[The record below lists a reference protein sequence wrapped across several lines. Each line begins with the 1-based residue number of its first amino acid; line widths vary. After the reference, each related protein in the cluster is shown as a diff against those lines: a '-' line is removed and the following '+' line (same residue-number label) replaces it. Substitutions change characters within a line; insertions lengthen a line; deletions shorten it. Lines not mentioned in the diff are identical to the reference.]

1 MKRSPFQRQ
10 DRSKS
15 RSPRH
20 SPRSTSSPA
29 APRDVVF
36 DSVFEHAE
44 VLREPSSPSN
54 VKTSL
59 KWASIGIM
67 RKIEDKVL
75 DLCFSKSSSIRSCPE
90 PDPPQSLRPVQEGVS
105 RSISD
110 PRQNRSCSVRTQLEE
125 ANVHNAH
132 GHRHHDLQAEHQ
144 RREKKRP
151 NINYFR
157 SPIDETPEMQTNW
170 VEHRAAVS
178 CSGQERL
185 LQESSLPPP
194 AEDPQRRMI
203 LNLRMFGG

>member
-110 PRQNRSCSVRTQLEE
+110 PRQNRSCSVRTQLE
-125 ANVHNAH
+125 
-132 GHRHHDLQAEHQ
+132 AEHQ

-157 SPIDETPEMQTNW
+157 SPIDETPEMQTSW